1 MFNTLGADTRTIK
14 KTTEALAVA
23 SKEIGL
29 EVHVEKTT
37 HTVITRDQNE
47 RQTHKITVSNDSFE
61 RVELFIY
68 LGRTLLTYLL
78 TYLLHGAD
86 SFSTSQEI
94 TRILLNPKVHYRIRK
109 CPPPVPILSQLDP
122 VHNTT
127 SQFLKIHLN
136 IILP

>member
-1 MFNTLGADTRTIK
+1 MMFNTLGADTRTIK

-47 RQTHKITVSNDSFE
+47 RQNHKITVSNDSFE

-78 TYLLHGAD
+78 TY
-86 SFSTSQEI
+86 SMEQT
-94 TRILLNPKVHYRIRK
+94 
-109 CPPPVPILSQLDP
+109 LSQL
-122 VHNTT
+122 V
-127 SQFLKIHLN
+127 KK
-136 IILP
+136 LPAFY

>member
-1 MFNTLGADTRTIK
+1 MMFNTLGADTRTIK

-78 TYLLHGAD
+78 TY
-86 SFSTSQEI
+86 SMEQT
-94 TRILLNPKVHYRIRK
+94 
-109 CPPPVPILSQLDP
+109 LSQL
-122 VHNTT
+122 V
-127 SQFLKIHLN
+127 KK
-136 IILP
+136 LPAFY